1 MEASIFLARLLWPL
15 FMVIAL
21 SIILNGNTFDHIIKE
36 FPKNSYILYLSGL
49 IAYLMGALILLSYN
63 SWILNWFVIITV
75 MWYMALIKG
84 IAILLFP
91 EQMIKL
97 TKRMK
102 FNRWLL
108 VFVGIVYF
116 ILGAYL
122 SFLGF

>member
-49 IAYLMGALILLSYN
+49 MAYLMGALILLSYN
-63 SWILNWFVIITV
+63 SWTLNWFVIITI

-91 EQMIKL
+91 EQMIKM

>member
-15 FMVIAL
+15 FIVISL

-36 FPKNSYILYLSGL
+36 FPKNSYVLYLSGL

-63 SWILNWFVIITV
+63 SWALNWFIIITI

-84 IAILLFP
+84 TIILLFP
-91 EQMIKL
+91 EFMIKMS
-97 TKRMK
+97 KWMK
-102 FNRWLL
+102 FSRWLL
-108 VFVGIVYF
+108 AFMGAVYF

-122 SFLGF
+122 SFLWF

>member
-1 MEASIFLARLLWPL
+1 
-15 FMVIAL
+15 MVIAL

-63 SWILNWFVIITV
+63 SWVLNWFVIITI

-91 EQMIKL
+91 EQMIKMA
-97 TKRMK
+97 KWMK
-102 FNRWLL
+102 FSRWLL